1 MFKYKWTCTFV
12 HTQKNELCTKK
23 RDDGQREI
31 EAQPYDSMDFAF
43 IDFGFGN

>member
-1 MFKYKWTCTFV
+1 MYICP
-12 HTQKNELCTKK
+12 HTKNELCTKK